1 MKDCIIDK
9 YGLFIGLVSTPGNI
23 TAGELASEISLDLF
37 GRHKKS
43 RNTFAKINGAILD
56 ERLYAPLS
64 FKAIGDQELIILSL
78 IDDLSFPHRV
88 FHPYHGNIKLKRKEK
103 EGKDVREFDYQV
115 LTCSNTYMEV
125 SEKVKEN
132 TPVPLD
138 VFLDDPKYPFISISK
153 IKVSNYFLLGNGI
166 HFLNLVKEGIYAL
179 SNRLFD
185 PEKKILKTLV
195 LDSFGSEELIILNFS
210 KNLSL
215 LGQMIHQT
223 RRMQMC
229 HLSGLG
235 GYTNVFDHKLFDNQE
250 DGRDWSKAHIFS
262 AFNSILGYRSDPEN
276 KMNEYVSLNSDKIY
290 IDFIADIKPGHEQN
304 VKNELKKLNLK
315 HLKIVNG
322 KKRINSNTLE
332 FYMVFESHTDGD
344 IKSFLKE
351 IELLKNF
358 DTSKKHIRK
367 IKLKL
372 CTENDESGTEEQKQA
387 DGAHPKSELYDVLKI
402 DDPLIVNL
410 HKNLIKANISKVYWE
425 RIMKMYSNYNNCI
438 QDPMFFASFM
448 ELYGY
453 LQTGFPK
460 RVNQYLEKDDNTPSQ
475 YFHDII
481 DRCIKEF
488 EQAYYNRFHQSN
500 RMSEMSEFNLE
511 WNGGIQQVI
520 SALDCAFKELSSIFN
535 NPSSQEKFINITGYG
550 RVNTSDTTLGLNLLY
565 VTYPELFAIT
575 ICKEVFNF
583 YWRDIITKEHEFK
596 HEKFPD
602 FLKENIEKNNKFNR
616 NSNVH
621 KYLLE
626 QINREY
632 INTLIADTL
641 CFHFGYAGQIKSF
654 TDHYWSVLYQSSLH
668 YQKNGE
674 LSKEIFITF
683 LSRLLLIDTLTKS
696 DSKTS
701 NFKLFEPH
709 DPSLSDLWVQY
720 FNDTASFVEILKN
733 ILNWRDFGSTF
744 LHMLIPI
751 MRSESISTTT
761 SSGDPNE
768 ILLNYRTLFRSK
780 VNEYARAFIQNTPVI
795 PDSFSE
801 NNGLFITALSY
812 AFIEYINNNL
822 NKAGRRDNSCHIL
835 LRNKQG
841 KPYFPPTNPVDNL
854 PFYNILSDPH
864 GGFFCTDPVIQ
875 QKCFQARILYY
886 KALYHFAMIRKK
898 EALTRVKQEKDARK
912 NSARLNKEL

>member
-9 YGLFIGLVSTPGNI
+9 YGLFIGLVSTSGNI
-23 TAGELASEISLDLF
+23 TAGDLANEISLDLF

-43 RNTFAKINGAILD
+43 RNAFAKVNGATLD
-56 ERLYAPLS
+56 EKLYAPHS
-64 FKAIGDQELIILSL
+64 FKTIGDQELIILSL

-88 FHPYHGNIKLKRKEK
+88 FHPYHGNIKLNRKEN
-103 EGKDVREFDYQV
+103 DVREFDYQV
-115 LTCSNTYMEV
+115 LTCSNSYRET
-125 SEKVKEN
+125 SKSTEKN
-132 TPVPLD
+132 APVPLD
-138 VFLDDPKYPFISISK
+138 SFLDDQRYPFISISK

-166 HFLNLVKEGIYAL
+166 HFLNLIKEGIYTL
-179 SNRLFD
+179 SNGLSD
-185 PEKKILKTLV
+185 PGKKIFKTLV
-195 LDSFGSEELIILNFS
+195 LDSFGSEELIILTFS
-210 KNLSL
+210 KNLGV
-215 LGQMIHQT
+215 LGRMIH
-223 RRMQMC
+223 RIRGMQME
-229 HLSGLG
+229 HLSGLE
-235 GYTNVFDHKLFDNQE
+235 GYENVFAHKLFHTSEDN
-250 DGRDWSKAHIFS
+250 RDWSKAHIFS
-262 AFNSILGYRSDPEN
+262 AFNSTLGYRPDPEN
-276 KMNEYVSLNSDKIY
+276 EKYEYISLNKDKIY
-290 IDFIADIKPGHEQN
+290 IDFIADIKPGHEQS
-304 VKNELKKLNLK
+304 VKNELEKLNLK
-315 HLKIVNG
+315 HLVTING

-332 FYMVFESHTDGD
+332 FYMVFESHADSD
-344 IKSFLKE
+344 IKIFLQE

-358 DTSKKHIRK
+358 DPSKKHVRK
-367 IKLKL
+367 IKFKL
-372 CTENDESGTEEQKQA
+372 CTETDEYPVGDQEQ
-387 DGAHPKSELYDVLKI
+387 DTGAHPKSELYSVLKI
-402 DDPLIVNL
+402 DDALIVNL
-410 HKNLIKANISKVYWE
+410 HKNLIRANISKVYRE

-460 RVNQYLEKDDNTPSQ
+460 RINQYLEKEDNTPSQ
-475 YFHDII
+475 YFHEII

-500 RMSEMSEFNLE
+500 RMNEMSEFNLE

-520 SALDCAFKELSSIFN
+520 SALDCAFKEMSSIFN
-535 NPSSQEKFINITGYG
+535 NPRSKEKFINITGYG

-583 YWRDIITKEHEFK
+583 YWRDIITKESEFK

-621 KYLLE
+621 KYLLG

-632 INTLIADTL
+632 INALIADTL

-696 DSKTS
+696 DSKS
-701 NFKLFEPH
+701 SDFKLFEPH
-709 DPSLSDLWVQY
+709 DPTLSDLWIQY
-720 FNDTASFVEILKN
+720 FNDTVSFVEILKN
-733 ILNWRDFGSTF
+733 ILNWRDFSSTF
-744 LHMLIPI
+744 LHMLVPI
-751 MRSESISTTT
+751 MRSESGAAEI

-768 ILLNYRTLFRSK
+768 ILQNYRKVFQSK
-780 VNEYARAFIQNTPVI
+780 VIEYTRAFIQNTPVI
-795 PDSFSE
+795 PESFSE

-822 NKAGRRDNSCHIL
+822 NKAECRDGSCHIL
-835 LRNKQG
+835 LRNRQG
-841 KPYFPPTNPVDNL
+841 QPYFPHSNPADKQ

-898 EALTRVKQEKDARK
+898 ETLNQVRHEKEGIQPSRPVK
-912 NSARLNKEL
+912 

>member
-23 TAGELASEISLDLF
+23 TAGELAHEISLDLF

-43 RNTFAKINGAILD
+43 RNTFAKVNGVTLD
-56 ERLYAPLS
+56 EKLYAPLS
-64 FKAIGDQELIILSL
+64 FKTIGDQELIILSL

-88 FHPYHGNIKLKRKEK
+88 FHPYHGNIKLNRKDNE
-103 EGKDVREFDYQV
+103 VREFDYQV
-115 LTCSNTYMEV
+115 LTCSNSYGEF
-125 SEKVKEN
+125 SGNPEEN
-132 TPVPLD
+132 GPAPLD
-138 VFLDDPKYPFISISK
+138 SFLEDQRYPFISISK

-166 HFLNLVKEGIYAL
+166 HFLNLIKKGIYAL
-179 SNRLFD
+179 SNRLID
-185 PEKKILKTLV
+185 PAKKIVRTLV
-195 LDSFGSEELIILNFS
+195 LDSFGSEELIILTFS
-210 KNLSL
+210 KNLSI
-215 LGQMIHQT
+215 LGKMIH
-223 RRMQMC
+223 RIRGMQME
-229 HLSGLG
+229 HLAGLE
-235 GYTNVFDHKLFDNQE
+235 GYDHVFDHKLFHTDE
-250 DGRDWSKAHIFS
+250 DGRDWGKAHIFS
-262 AFNSILGYRSDPEN
+262 AFNSTLGYRPDPEN
-276 KMNEYVSLNSDKIY
+276 KKYEYISLNKDKIH
-290 IDFIADIKPGHEQN
+290 IDFIADIKPGHEQS
-304 VKNELKKLNLK
+304 VKNELEKLNLE
-315 HLKIVNG
+315 HLVIING

-332 FYMVFESHTDGD
+332 FYMVFESHADND
-344 IKSFLKE
+344 IKSLLQE

-372 CTENDESGTEEQKQA
+372 CTENDESTVRDQEPYT
-387 DGAHPKSELYDVLKI
+387 GAHPKSELYNVLKI
-402 DDPLIVNL
+402 DDALIVNL
-410 HKNLIKANISKVYWE
+410 HKNLIRANISKVYRE

-453 LQTGFPK
+453 LQTGFPT
-460 RVNQYLEKDDNTPSQ
+460 RINQYLEKDDNTPSQ
-475 YFHDII
+475 YFHEII
-481 DRCIKEF
+481 DRCLKEF

-500 RMSEMSEFNLE
+500 RMNEMSEFNLE

-520 SALDCAFKELSSIFN
+520 SALDCAFKEMSSISN
-535 NPSSQEKFINITGYG
+535 NPRSKEKFINITGYG

-583 YWRDIITKEHEFK
+583 YWRDILTKESEFQS
-596 HEKFPD
+596 EKFPD
-602 FLKENIEKNNKFNR
+602 FLKENIEKSPGFNR

-621 KYLLE
+621 TYLLG

-632 INTLIADTL
+632 INALIADTL
-641 CFHFGYAGQIKSF
+641 CFHFGYAGQIRSF

-696 DSKTS
+696 DSQSS
-701 NFKLFEPH
+701 NFKLFKPH
-709 DPSLSDLWVQY
+709 DPILSDLWIQY
-720 FNDTASFVEILKN
+720 FQDIASFVEILKN
-733 ILNWRDFGSTF
+733 ILNWRHFRSTF

-751 MRSESISTTT
+751 MRSESGSAGIS
-761 SSGDPNE
+761 SDDPNE
-768 ILLNYRTLFRSK
+768 ILQNYRKIFQCK
-780 VNEYARAFIQNTPVI
+780 VTEYTRAFIQNTPVI

-822 NKAGRRDNSCHIL
+822 NKAECKDNSCHIL
-835 LRNKQG
+835 LRNRLGQ
-841 KPYFPPTNPVDNL
+841 PYFPHHNPEDKP

-864 GGFFCTDPVIQ
+864 GGFFCTNPVIQ

-886 KALYHFAMIRKK
+886 KALYHFAMVRKK
-898 EALTRVKQEKDARK
+898 ETLTQVKYEKKGIRPPAR
-912 NSARLNKEL
+912 